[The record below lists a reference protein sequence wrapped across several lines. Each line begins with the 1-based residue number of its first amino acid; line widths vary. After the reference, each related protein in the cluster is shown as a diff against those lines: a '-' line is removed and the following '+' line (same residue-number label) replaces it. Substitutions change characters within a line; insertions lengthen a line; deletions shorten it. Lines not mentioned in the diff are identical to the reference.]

1 MKAVHGDV
9 HTCLRSSTSSE
20 VFPGLFKFGFRP
32 RFFMVSALSLCGSF
46 LSVCCWPWHS
56 CNIAVWLNMMCHS

>member
-1 MKAVHGDV
+1 MKVVHGDV

-32 RFFMVSALSLCGSF
+32 RFFHGLCIILVRKFPECLLLALALLQYCCVVKRDVS
-46 LSVCCWPWHS
+46 
-56 CNIAVWLNMMCHS
+56 